1 MRRSYERISVEQF
14 GRQLITSGDLDP
26 VYIALHRM
34 EMGSSK
40 LSRWLLAYWCL
51 YHCGLACHL
60 SEFQGEQFW
69 DELEKAARNDTPS
82 PVGGR
87 WPRGSERRHW
97 RGAQAMTSCASLRSR
112 YAGAPEGMVEY
123 IASGQEG
130 TLPFVVV
137 ADRAKEHAGFGPW
150 ISFKVADM
158 LDRLGIRSVSFQNAD
173 IFMFTD
179 PTVAAK
185 MVYAQKAGMDPQRV
199 REGGIKVK
207 DDVIPE
213 VVRYLENEFRDL
225 MAPPLFERRV
235 ALQEVET
242 VLCKWKSMMNGHYH
256 PYKDTNEIRHGLGE
270 WAAGCKTAG
279 KMLEAMPV
287 GNDGSLEWT

>member
-34 EMGSSK
+34 DMGSSK

-97 RGAQAMTSCASLRSR
+97 RGAQAITSCASLRSR
-112 YAGAPEGMVEY
+112 YGAAPEGMVEY
-123 IASGQEG
+123 IASGPQG
-130 TLPFVVV
+130 TLPFVTV
-137 ADRAKEHAGFGPW
+137 AERAKEHAGFGPW

-158 LDRLGIRSVSFQNAD
+158 LDRLGIRQVSFTGAD
-173 IFMFTD
+173 VFMFKD
-179 PTVAAK
+179 PVLAAK
-185 MVYAQKAGMDPQRV
+185 MVYAQKAGMDPRRV
-199 REGGIKVK
+199 REGLIKVK

-213 VVRYLENEFRDL
+213 VVGYLENEFRDL
-225 MAPPLFERRV
+225 MAPPLFERPIG
-235 ALQEVET
+235 LQEVET
-242 VLCKWKSMMNGHYH
+242 VLCCWKSHMNGHY
-256 PYKDTNEIRHGLGE
+256 PLYNDIMEINDGLSP
-270 WAAGCKTAG
+270 WLPSNSTARD
-279 KMLEAMPV
+279 MYLAMPKEPGHV
-287 GNDGSLEWT
+287 SRL